1 MISASLPDN
10 EAQRL
15 ATLEGLEVLDIEP
28 QERFDGV
35 TSLAKRLLD
44 ADYVAIS
51 LIDQSRQWF
60 LSSSDHLPAMRLV
73 SLPQ

>member
-1 MISASLPDN
+1 MRVSEKVLVFVLSDDFCTPTRH

-15 ATLEGLEVLDIEP
+15 ATLEGLEILDIEP

-44 ADYVAIS
+44 AGYVAIS
-51 LIDQSRQWF
+51 LIGQSRQ
-60 LSSSDHLPAMRLV
+60 
-73 SLPQ
+73 